1 MNNNNNNGKHGK
13 NCRIAMVTL
22 LFAARFG
29 ASCTCLAF
37 TTVYSPESMPIR
49 SRVSGSGTLVL
60 ASSSSGSDDRF
71 DFDFDFENVAAAVV
85 VPGFLTGS
93 NEFRPLCE
101 ALTAKGI
108 PTVAVPMPNWH
119 WLPCLGGRSA
129 RPILERIDFTVRH
142 LVANLENTENGILSN
157 KNNAIYNIPK
167 YSYSWWDCWQDFQNN
182 PGGALNVG
190 GSSKVDEYPVVEP
203 KGDFS
208 LPENLRNDNNGSGGE
223 PKKKIALIG
232 HR

>member
-1 MNNNNNNGKHGK
+1 MNKNNNNTK
-13 NCRIAMVTL
+13 CRIAMVAL

-29 ASCTCLAF
+29 ASCLAF
-37 TTVYSPESMPIR
+37 TTMPMSMQMPIR
-49 SRVSGSGTLVL
+49 SRVSGSGTFALPA
-60 ASSSSGSDDRF
+60 ASGFEDRF
-71 DFDFDFENVAAAVV
+71 DDLDDLDFENVAAAVV

-93 NEFRPLCE
+93 DEFRPLCE

-142 LVANLENTENGILSN
+142 LVANLENTENAILSN
-157 KNNAIYNIPK
+157 KNNAIYNIPR
-167 YSYSWWDCWQDFQNN
+167 YSYSLWDCWKDFQNN
-182 PGGALNVG
+182 PGGALKVG
-190 GSSKVDEYPVVEP
+190 GSSNVDEYPEVEP
-203 KGDFS
+203 RGEFPR
-208 LPENLRNDNNGSGGE
+208 PENLRNDKNGSGGE

>member
-1 MNNNNNNGKHGK
+1 MNKNNNAK
-13 NCRIAMVTL
+13 CRIAMVAL
-22 LFAARFG
+22 LFAARFR
-29 ASCTCLAF
+29 ASCLAF
-37 TTVYSPESMPIR
+37 KTMHSPASMPMPIR
-49 SRVSGSGTLVL
+49 SRVSGFGTLV
-60 ASSSSGSDDRF
+60 SSSSGSDDPLD
-71 DFDFDFENVAAAVV
+71 DFDAFDFENVAAAVV

-93 NEFRPLCE
+93 DEFRPLCE

-142 LVANLENTENGILSN
+142 LVANLENTENAIVSN

-167 YSYSWWDCWQDFQNN
+167 YSYSWWDCWQDFRNN
-182 PGGALNVG
+182 PGGALKVG
-190 GSSKVDEYPVVEP
+190 GSSNVDDYPVVEP
-203 KGDFS
+203 KGDFPR
-208 LPENLRNDNNGSGGE
+208 PENLRNENNGSGGE
-223 PKKKIALIG
+223 NKKKIALIG